1 MRSEQWDVYCIRVVR
16 GIFLKVP
23 GDLGIPW
30 PLWCWIPGKVDQDN
44 GSDLILS
51 AVAAA
56 LRRRMQP
63 CNHVTSSQIAFP
75 WERVGSQ
82 VCVKFW
88 QDSERKTYLPISGL
102 YDIYTPLGPAGL
114 RRPQSSCFAKFFSL
128 SPFWSHW
135 MEILHNMGI
144 DTGQTS
150 HIKENTCN
158 NMSTGFKTSLSQEI
172 NFYDFIKMYYFVLTS
187 KLSTFVGQNL
197 V

>member
-1 MRSEQWDVYCIRVVR
+1 MRSEEWDVYCIRVVR

-30 PLWCWIPGKVDQDN
+30 PLWCWIPGKVDQDS

-56 LRRRMQP
+56 LRRGMQP

-88 QDSERKTYLPISGL
+88 QDSERKTYLPISAV

-128 SPFWSHW
+128 SPFWRVIGW
-135 MEILHNMGI
+135 RYYITWVLILVRH
-144 DTGQTS
+144 
-150 HIKENTCN
+150 
-158 NMSTGFKTSLSQEI
+158 
-172 NFYDFIKMYYFVLTS
+172 LTS
-187 KLSTFVGQNL
+187 RKTRVIICLLVLKLAYYRSSIFMIL
-197 V
+197 